1 MNKKILTKV
10 ISFVLVICM
19 LVPIIPNLG
28 LDLFSVKASAAMPTP
43 SATAILFKTG
53 SSNYWKSGTTDVAI
67 AKIDG
72 VQPMPFYSS
81 GAYYLPVAAL
91 SAAGVGTVAATLS
104 VDGVDYVKVTHG
116 GTLTGSWKTYISSM
130 GFIQVTTNNSDPFS
144 SVTDAQQVSWI
155 KSYVFDQT
163 STQTYAQTAVTGV
176 FSVDKLVGAAASG
189 DHPYLIA
196 DQSEFDYLNSVWK
209 GEAKDATLATYLDYI
224 VGVAAGYYASYATG
238 ENGELQDRYKAGGAN
253 DLSVMTNAA
262 TGGYDVGGRQQ
273 EAANRATIIT
283 YVAYAYQVTREQK
296 YANLAGNLALALC
309 SWVHWGS
316 GHFLNA
322 ADTSYHMA
330 LVYDWCYDAWD
341 STTRNAVRDGLFVK
355 GVMAGIWDTFNS
367 TMTYNGKTSSF
378 GSLKATAWSISSPWT
393 NKVLG
398 TVEGYVERT
407 NNWNGVCTSGMIMA
421 SLALIGETGDYTGLT
436 FTKSDGAGG
445 TTTGVNVGTY
455 GMIEKYYNSTSS
467 SAKGYVYN
475 VVGSTYQSAAAWLIN
490 NNIYYLGQNGF
501 GMYVPDGSYMESANY
516 WSYGTNSIFRTIACL
531 EQTCGTT
538 FGLSAAGGLD
548 RTMYYSYYVQSS
560 DGLTWRYHD
569 DNGTTLDTGMNALY
583 ASIVGDEAAAA
594 YRKYLVAKGA
604 AAPSIYDTF
613 NYKADATDF
622 SAMPLDYYMPGIEG
636 YAMRDTWEKDSI
648 YVAFAGGTNTS
659 THVQIDSGA
668 FVYHNNGVAWFQDPG
683 TEDYNAKG
691 FAYGAKTI
699 EGNAA
704 GSSSGTMYYTNTAE
718 GNNTLAAYDSNNPF
732 GQKWSSSAGGKFT
745 SYGSN
750 DHGSFAVLD
759 QTSVY
764 NASSAKRGILMTND
778 RKTVVIQDEVTYSSS
793 LKSYWVGHL
802 GEGINVELSKDGK
815 TAYLTDGKSTIRVSI
830 VTGNGA
836 DLKFISE
843 SAAVHHLEYSTDS
856 QGLVTKGTASNDYSA
871 SKGGVAQRDFS
882 MLQKLVVEIPSNT
895 TVQLAI
901 VIEEVT
907 VFSSDEVGYEWTDMS
922 GWNTNTPSRDE
933 SQYDDKLLLS
943 KDFDI
948 DGIGSFSATTGNLRF
963 ANTFVDGDNAMG
975 AYFNKGNVGAS
986 KMTLTSAPAKSHL
999 GFLGNGLVVTE
1010 FDIRTTSKLPAGV
1023 KFELYGTD
1031 IYPIVSVDASTF
1043 GTPSK
1048 WTHVT
1053 IVIDEETNVLYVF
1066 VGDELAVKD
1075 ESFES
1080 KSYKDLKLV
1089 ISTAAGAINEGNMF
1103 LDNVLIRTFSDM
1115 YTGLDSILSN
1125 GKGMSEWIDGTKEIV
1140 TEFDGNVAK
1149 LWYTEITAPD
1159 ADDDTPIVD
1168 FWTDAVIV
1176 STNDT
1181 KTEAVLID
1189 NPGELYVKSFAE
1201 LESAINSGSYTDVE
1215 LYTGNAN
1222 NPINI
1227 TLSQRVTVDTN
1238 GHDFYA
1244 TADNLICDVDGDIH
1258 TYKKGTI
1265 QVKLVINGASTKVT
1279 YTNTKLVSYN
1289 VPAGAIG
1296 RLVERNNG
1304 DGTYTYIKTEANTW
1318 SVTPYG
1324 TPDEGYALLA
1334 TSENNTFYLTG
1345 NPYTGIFVTV
1355 NGNVVTEGGNDP
1367 AAFFTALAKG
1377 DADFDKISVTNDF
1390 YYDSSAVG
1398 GGEPVRGNKQVYL
1411 NGYTI
1416 TYYSSISSD
1425 HMFSV
1430 QAGNQIHVWGPGT
1443 IDNDATAAN
1452 VIYKADGH
1460 QVGQI
1465 PETCTFNNLNIVTT
1479 YQISDVREG
1488 TVEFNNCNAT
1498 AEAYVNLFG
1507 VSNYSTDKN
1516 GSGAR
1521 GHNYTTIEEHLGTLV
1536 LNGGTMTNNYASG
1549 YRGVVSLTNN
1559 SRLVLKGG
1567 VKLVSP
1573 KSYGAVVLEH
1583 NAPSRDTS
1591 KDQTGM
1597 DLMRVQLGDVYYS
1610 AHNLY
1615 VYNCTDKDNLT
1626 QVGNAQLNSQI
1637 NWIEGA
1643 SFTSPEALEA
1653 TGYSI
1658 LGGYVLAKTGIA
1670 GYAYQVVALKD
1681 AASVTWAG
1689 ANQEYWVE
1697 GSTPTRTA
1705 TNTAASGKKTTYDR
1719 SVLGGKGVVG
1729 GMSYNFEAVEVD
1741 DVELRVSLS
1750 LYSDF
1755 TVNVY
1760 VQQNRGVE
1768 YVKINGKTV
1777 SSVGFK
1783 TINGQKFDVYVLS
1796 GIAPQYA
1803 NELITVTVGVGG
1815 KEISAVTSIVNYAA
1829 KLLAS
1834 STTSDAEKKLMYSIV
1849 NYIAAGA
1856 AYVGDYH
1863 SEASCKALLAEYE
1876 EYNPGAKVNIQSPDL
1891 KDIKVAVKSVY
1902 LDLAGAP
1909 TYAFKFISG
1918 FNGTVTFTYTSL
1930 TGGKVSETVEISGG
1944 KVVGTGSDVY
1954 MLTMKAYDMASDLTI
1969 TVNGAS
1975 ATYNVDT
1982 YFTQAIQDRD
1992 ALYNLV
1998 VALKGYC
2005 DAAKAYKA

>member
-10 ISFVLVICM
+10 LSFVLVICM

-28 LDLFSVKASAAMPTP
+28 LDLLSVKASAATL
-43 SATAILFKTG
+43 SGSSILFKTG
-53 SSNYWKSGTTDVAI
+53 SEYYWKSGTKSTTTYPA
-67 AKIDG
+67 
-72 VQPMPFYSS
+72 PFYSS
-81 GAYYLPVAAL
+81 GSYYVSVSAL
-91 SAAGVGTVAATLS
+91 NAAGAGSFEATTTVN
-104 VDGVDYVKVTHG
+104 GEGFVKVTNG
-116 GTLTGSWKTYISSM
+116 GKLGTNNTYISSM
-130 GFIQVTTNNSDPFS
+130 GFIQITSGTDSITNLSDSDQDTWIKNNVYDHSSNANAFTETLMQNNTNNF
-144 SVTDAQQVSWI
+144 
-155 KSYVFDQT
+155 
-163 STQTYAQTAVTGV
+163 
-176 FSVDKLVGAAASG
+176 
-189 DHPYLIA
+189 DHPYLLA
-196 DQSEFDYLNSVWK
+196 DQAEFDHLKSVWE
-209 GEAKDATLATYLDYI
+209 GTVTDATLKGYLNYLVGLGQSTYDRFFEGGNLK
-224 VGVAAGYYASYATG
+224 AEYAS
-238 ENGELQDRYKAGGAN
+238 GGAK
-253 DLSVMTNAA
+253 DITKLPTNVTIEGSKYDAY
-262 TGGYDVGGRQQ
+262 GYDVGGRQSYSVSIAQ
-273 EAANRATIIT
+273 YAERL
-283 YVAYAYQVTREQK
+283 AYAYQITRDTK
-296 YANLAGNLALALC
+296 YSDAALVLAKHLSN
-309 SWVHWGS
+309 WNHWGS

-330 LVYDWCYDAWD
+330 LVYDWCYDAWSEAD
-341 STTRNAVRDGLFVK
+341 RNVVRDALFIK
-355 GVMAGIWDTFNS
+355 GVMAGVYDSIGND
-367 TMTYNGKTSSF
+367 
-378 GSLKATAWSISSPWT
+378 KATYDSKANIFSGTVT
-393 NKVLG
+393 NKYRVNPWYNKTLG
-398 TVEGYVERT
+398 GGSAIYNTRE
-407 NNWNGVCTSGMIMA
+407 NNWNGVCSSGMIMA
-421 SLALIGETGDYTGLT
+421 ALAVMSEDQSTTSLKANFIKSDASVVNTTLFDTSLFMVSYKYNSSTKTYTIADALSANGLT
-436 FTKSDGAGG
+436 TDSFNTMRK
-445 TTTGVNVGTY
+445 T
-455 GMIEKYYNSTSS
+455 
-467 SAKGYVYN
+467 
-475 VVGSTYQSAAAWLIN
+475 AAWLIN
-490 NNIYYLGQNGF
+490 NNVKNLETYGF
-501 GMYVPDGSYMESANY
+501 AQYIPDGSYVESASY

-548 RTMYYSYYVQSS
+548 KTMYFSYYAQSS
-560 DGLTWRYHD
+560 DGLSWRYHD
-569 DNGTTLDTGMNALY
+569 DGGTSIDTGVNALY
-583 ASIVGDEAAAA
+583 GSIIGDEAAVA
-594 YRKYLVAKGA
+594 YRKYLVEKGVA
-604 AAPSIYDTF
+604 SPSVYDTF
-613 NYKADATDF
+613 NYDANLNEFDR
-622 SAMPLDYYMPGIEG
+622 MPLDYLMKSIEG
-636 YAMRDTWEKDSI
+636 YTMRDTWEKDSI
-648 YVAFAGGTNTS
+648 YVAFQGGKNYVN
-659 THVQIDSGA
+659 HGQIDSGA
-668 FVYHNNGVAWFQDPG
+668 FVYHNNGTTWFQDIGP
-683 TEDYNAKG
+683 EEYNAYEFG
-691 FAYGAKTI
+691 YGTQTI
-699 EGNAA
+699 QNKDTF
-704 GSSSGTMYYTNTAE
+704 SSGNTMYYPNTAE
-718 GNNTLAAYDSNNPF
+718 GNNTLVSVDTTNTPF
-732 GQKWSSSAGGKFT
+732 GQKWGKNVGAVGT
-745 SYGSN
+745 ISKYGST
-750 DHGSFAVLD
+750 DHGSYAVLD

-764 NASSAKRGILMTND
+764 NASSAQRGILMTND
-778 RKTVVIQDEVTYSSS
+778 RKTVVIQDEITYKSST
-793 LKSYWVGHL
+793 KSYWVGHL
-802 GEGINVELSKDGK
+802 GEGVNVELSSDGK
-815 TAYLTDGKSTIRVSI
+815 TAYLNDGKSTIRVSI
-830 VTGNGA
+830 VGNDSVKFQVMTGDKHLLGNT
-836 DLKFISE
+836 
-843 SAAVHHLEYSTDS
+843 AA
-856 QGLVTKGTASNDYSA
+856 NDYSSNQGSTA
-871 SKGGVAQRDFS
+871 SKDFS
-882 MLQKLVVEIPSNT
+882 MIQKLVIEIPAT
-895 TVQLAI
+895 TSLNLAV

-907 VFSSDEVGYEWTDMS
+907 VFSSDEVGYKWTSMS
-922 GWNTNTPSRDE
+922 SWNTSTPSRDE

-948 DGIGSFSATTGNLRF
+948 DGIGSFVATTGNLKF

-1010 FDIRTTSKLPAGV
+1010 FDIYTTSKLPAGV

-1043 GTPSK
+1043 GTPSE

-1053 IVIDEETNVLYVF
+1053 IVIDEATDVLYVF

-1089 ISTAAGAINEGNMF
+1089 ISTPAGEITEGDMF

-1115 YTGLDSILSN
+1115 YTGLDSILA
-1125 GKGMSEWIDGTKEIV
+1125 GTAKMSDWVDGTKEIV
-1140 TEFDGNVAK
+1140 TEFDGNIAK

-1181 KTEAVLID
+1181 KTEAVLRN

-1227 TLSQRVTVDTN
+1227 TLDKRITVDTN

-1244 TADNLICDVDGDIH
+1244 TADHLICDVNGDIN
-1258 TYKKGTI
+1258 TYKKGTL

-1289 VPAGAIG
+1289 VPASAIG
-1296 RLVERNNG
+1296 RLVERDNG
-1304 DGTYTYIKTEANTW
+1304 DGTFTYVVTEANTW
-1318 SVTPYG
+1318 SATPYG
-1324 TPDEGYALLA
+1324 NPDEGYALLA

-1355 NGNVVTEGGNDP
+1355 NGNVVTAGGEDP
-1367 AAFFTALAKG
+1367 AAFFAAIAKG

-1390 YYDSSAVG
+1390 YFDSSEKG
-1398 GGEPVRGNKQVYL
+1398 GGEAVRGNKQVYL
-1411 NGYTI
+1411 NGHTI

-1425 HMFSV
+1425 HMFAV
-1430 QAGNQIHVWGPGT
+1430 QAGNQIHVYGPGT

-1460 QVGQI
+1460 QAGQI
-1465 PETCTFNNLNIVTT
+1465 PETCTFNNLDIVTT
-1479 YQISDVREG
+1479 YQICDVREG

-1516 GSGAR
+1516 GSGNR
-1521 GHNYTTIEEHLGTLV
+1521 GTNYTTIEEHLGTLV

-1549 YRGVVSLTNN
+1549 YRGVVALSNN

-1567 VKLVSP
+1567 VKLVTP

-1583 NAPSRDTS
+1583 SAPSRDTS
-1591 KDQTGM
+1591 KDATGM
-1597 DLMRVQLGDVYYS
+1597 DLMRIQLGDVYYS

-1615 VYNCTDKDNLT
+1615 VYNASAEKQLT
-1626 QVGNAQLNSQI
+1626 ETQLDSKV

-1643 SFTSPEALEA
+1643 SFTSPEALAA

-1658 LGGYVLAKTGIA
+1658 LDGYVLAKTGIA

-1681 AASVTWAG
+1681 AATVTWAG

-1697 GSTPTRTA
+1697 GSTPTHTA
-1705 TNTAASGKKTTYDR
+1705 NNTASNGKKTTYDR
-1719 SVLGGKGVVG
+1719 SVLAGKGVVG

-1755 TVNVY
+1755 SVNVY
-1760 VQQNRGVE
+1760 VEQNRGVE
-1768 YVKINGKTV
+1768 FVKINGKTV
-1777 SSVGFK
+1777 SSVGYK
-1783 TINGQKFDVYVLS
+1783 NISGKKFDVYVLS

-1834 STTSDAEKKLMYSIV
+1834 STTSEAEKKLMYSIV

-1856 AYVGDYH
+1856 AYAGDYH
-1863 SEASCKALLAEYE
+1863 SEASCKALLADYAAF
-1876 EYNPGAKVNIQSPDL
+1876 NPGSDVNVASPDL
-1891 KDIKVAVKSVY
+1891 NNIKSAIKSVY

-1918 FNGTVTFTYTSL
+1918 FNGTVTFTYNSL
-1930 TGGKVSETVEISGG
+1930 TGGKVSETVEISNG
-1944 KVVGTGSDVY
+1944 KVVGTDSNVF
-1954 MLTMKAYDMASDLTI
+1954 MLSMKAYDMAGDLTI

-1975 ATYNVDT
+1975 SIYNLDT
-1982 YFTQAIQDRD
+1982 YYTQAIQDRD
-1992 ALYNLV
+1992 ALYNLI